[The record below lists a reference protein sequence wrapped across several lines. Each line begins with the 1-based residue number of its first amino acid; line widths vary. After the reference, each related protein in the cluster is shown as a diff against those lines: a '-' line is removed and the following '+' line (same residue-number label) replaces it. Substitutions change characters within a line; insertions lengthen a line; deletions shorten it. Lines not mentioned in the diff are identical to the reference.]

1 MRIGIMGSG
10 GLGGYFGARLAL
22 GGADVHFIARGKHLQ
37 AMREQ
42 GLRID
47 GPEPMHVARV
57 HAVSY
62 THLTL
67 PTILLV

>member
-47 GPEPMHVARV
+47 GPEPMHVAKV
-57 HAVSY
+57 HATDNPAEVGPVGTSQ
-62 THLTL
+62 
-67 PTILLV
+67 